1 MRVSQ
6 KASHTEVERV
16 SEEDVMHGE
25 RKGADTLARE
35 ISLLQVNDRCLGLI
49 TVFRDD

>member
-25 RKGADTLARE
+25 RKGADTLARDFSVTSE
-35 ISLLQVNDRCLGLI
+35 RQVSRINYSI
-49 TVFRDD
+49 